1 MTLEVKGSSSSGI
14 LICANGT
21 FLNFTPRESTII
33 TGLNC
38 MSNRYDFTFDEGV
51 PNRLVDKYF
60 NGVEIIQK
68 RQLFLAFMEKVWGKN
83 NDEDAEKFAILYF
96 MHSFVLSNVE
106 TVVIPYLHFDLV
118 DSGRYKNFSWGS
130 LSFEDLDRSLT
141 NRLKADGQFYLI
153 QGMPLTIQTIAPRP
167 RFEFLMNVMFKDNG
181 KVVFKN
187 IEPTKKELA
196 KLQIPQKDAIQ
207 HERSVD
213 SDDDFQDPLPRKINE
228 HSKKKQ
234 KVDSSTLAA
243 KKPLRK
249 KQLNIVDQLTQT
261 RTPASRAAKSAGT
274 KTPIFKPIPTR
285 RASSSKMKKGKQ
297 TAQVIFPQ
305 VQSKPD
311 NYVEEVAV
319 SKPHSH
325 VDKEAFIFKKDFDA
339 FCDEEQVVDME
350 ADKSNVDEGGLQH
363 SEQHFSL
370 DVVQP
375 SDNISDDKDPD
386 LQNMAYVGTKKSPQR
401 LSSEVDQE
409 LEASLLGTKTS
420 DEKIDEISLSD
431 SQFTIPNEMLPSL
444 NAYRR
449 QSIIIHPSANRQEES
464 HHEILDA
471 KTSDTVIEDQA
482 QHIDVC
488 FYYLRKKS
496 KYGPHS
502 SYKNEPNKSYKYSTV
517 DCKFMNVIRS
527 LMDVYSMDHQNI
539 NAGGQQ
545 HHLSEY
551 INGFRMH
558 AAMPWHTVENIFIPV
573 NMKEKHHW
581 VLAVLSFSERCIFL
595 YDSYE
600 SSGHYVVV
608 LAKIEK
614 IAKIIS
620 LCLQG
625 CDFYVKIGIDLQ
637 NHPRYKDKDYSD
649 MFDVLFEDDL
659 P

>member
-1 MTLEVKGSSSSGI
+1 
-14 LICANGT
+14 
-21 FLNFTPRESTII
+21 
-33 TGLNC
+33 
-38 MSNRYDFTFDEGV
+38 
-51 PNRLVDKYF
+51 
-60 NGVEIIQK
+60 
-68 RQLFLAFMEKVWGKN
+68 
-83 NDEDAEKFAILYF
+83 
-96 MHSFVLSNVE
+96 
-106 TVVIPYLHFDLV
+106 
-118 DSGRYKNFSWGS
+118 
-130 LSFEDLDRSLT
+130 
-141 NRLKADGQFYLI
+141 
-153 QGMPLTIQTIAPRP
+153 
-167 RFEFLMNVMFKDNG
+167 MNVMFKDNG

-339 FCDEEQVVDME
+339 FCDEQ
-350 ADKSNVDEGGLQH
+350 QH
-363 SEQHFSL
+363 A
-370 DVVQP
+370 
-375 SDNISDDKDPD
+375 DKDPD

-409 LEASLLGTKTS
+409 LEASLLGTKGCTDLHSEKMNVEINSQQLIPDELLRSINLDYLYSDKVVQHDCRTS